1 MQSDVNRTTHVPKD
15 GLRNLDCSV
24 CQSGKKLG
32 EPSEVPREEIG
43 DLDAERD
50 EGSGTPLIIQLY
62 CNINNPL
69 PILMSA
75 LLMIHPRATEVEE
88 PTAQMG
94 STSFVGG

>member
-1 MQSDVNRTTHVPKD
+1 MVGGRKSSKSLVKYR
-15 GLRNLDCSV
+15 C
-24 CQSGKKLG
+24 
-32 EPSEVPREEIG
+32 EEIVY
-43 DLDAERD
+43 LDAERD